1 MCEKNVVHEERY
13 KSMKKILFCNIPMKA
28 NVDKCVYT
36 SEDFSIP
43 VSDTPVTYPVNA
55 FFEKTLK
62 ADDEVKAI
70 LLVKKDEFGNY
81 KKNVTACIEELMS
94 AAEKSGAKV
103 EYKIIDTDFNEMQST
118 HDKLLLDIV
127 DEFEEKSHITADI
140 TFGPKDLPIV
150 LFTALNFGE
159 KFFECEIDNI
169 VYGQASF
176 VEGKAVNTKICDMI
190 PLYYL
195 NSVTNTVNCDSPD
208 KAKEM
213 LKALLSM

>member
-1 MCEKNVVHEERY
+1 
-13 KSMKKILFCNIPMKA
+13 MKKILFCNIPMKA
-28 NVDKCVYT
+28 NADKCVYT
-36 SEDFSIP
+36 SEDYSIP

-55 FFEKTLK
+55 FFEKTLTS
-62 ADDEVKAI
+62 DDEVKAI
-70 LLVKKDEFGNY
+70 LLVKKDELGNY

-103 EYKIIDTDFNEMQST
+103 EYKIIDTDFNEMQAT

-127 DEFEEKSHITADI
+127 DEFEENSHITADI
-140 TFGPKDLPIV
+140 TYGPKDLPIV

-159 KFFECEIDNI
+159 KFFGCEIDNI
-169 VYGQASF
+169 VYGQANF
-176 VEGKAVNTKICDMI
+176 VDGKPTNTKICDMI

-195 NSVTNTVNCDSPD
+195 NSVTNTVNCDSPA

-213 LKALLSM
+213 LKSLLSM